1 MNVLFDL
8 DGTLTDPRQGI
19 VACIRHALVTLR
31 QPVPSDDVLATYI
44 GPPLRDAF
52 RSLLPPASAVERIE
66 SAIAAYRERFV
77 ARGMFENSVYEGIPE
92 VLQEL
97 SARGARL
104 FVATSKPRVY
114 AERILDHFGLST
126 YFETVYGSELDGRL
140 SDKGELI
147 AHALTASAL
156 DPAATVMVGDRL
168 HDIVG
173 ARRNRVYAAGAL
185 WGYGSASELEDAGAR
200 VLLRVPRDV
209 ASLID
214 AEQPATG
221 S

>member
-8 DGTLTDPRQGI
+8 DGTLTDPRHGI

-31 QPVPSDDVLATYI
+31 EPVPPDDVLATYI

-52 RSLLPPASAVERIE
+52 RDLLSSGGDAQRIE

-77 ARGMFENSVYEGIPE
+77 THGMFENAVYEGIPE
-92 VLQEL
+92 ALQAL
-97 SARGARL
+97 SVRGARL

-126 YFETVYGSELDGRL
+126 YFETVYGSELDGGL
-140 SDKGELI
+140 SDKAELI
-147 AHALTASAL
+147 AHALTESAL
-156 DPAATVMVGDRL
+156 APAESVMVGDRL

-173 ARRNRVYAAGAL
+173 ARRNRVYPVGAL
-185 WGYGSASELEDAGAR
+185 WGYGSESELMDAGAR
-200 VLLRVPRDV
+200 VLLRTPRDV
-209 ASLID
+209 VSLGESERPD
-214 AEQPATG
+214 TG